1 MKRNL
6 TLVLTLISASLLAAL
21 PSFAAEPDY
30 SAWTGL
36 LQKYYDR
43 GKGMDYAGL
52 KKNDYA
58 TLAKLSDD
66 LGKVDVAALTKPE
79 QLAFWINLY
88 NISTVKLITDNYP
101 TKSIRDLSTDPFVRL
116 NVFKK
121 PIVPRGGAML
131 ALNDIENDRIREG
144 FKDPRI
150 HFAIN
155 CAARSCPP
163 MRTEA
168 FTGAR
173 LNEQLDDT
181 ARQFF
186 AGPGAPRIKGSKGRF
201 TMTLSKVL
209 DWFEDDFKKW
219 GGGGIVAFTMKYLP
233 PDRARL
239 IAGSKVSLEYFDYDW
254 NLNDWK
260 R

>member
-1 MKRNL
+1 MNRNV
-6 TLVLTLISASLLAAL
+6 TLVFILVCATLLAGVPAL
-21 PSFAAEPDY
+21 AAEPDY
-30 SAWTGL
+30 SPWSGL

-58 TLAKLSDD
+58 TLRKLSDD
-66 LGKVDVAALTKPE
+66 LAKVNVGTLSKPE

-88 NISTVKLITDNYP
+88 NISTVRLIVDNYP
-101 TKSIRDLSTDPFVRL
+101 MKSIRDLSTDPIVRL

-121 PIVPRGGAML
+121 PLVRQGGATL

-163 MRTEA
+163 MRNEA

-173 LNEQLDDT
+173 VSEQLDDT

-186 AGPGAPRIKGSKGRF
+186 SAPGAVRIEGGAGRF
-201 TMTLSKVL
+201 TMTTSKVL
-209 DWFEDDFKKW
+209 DWFEDDFKQW
-219 GGGGIVAFTMKYLP
+219 GGGVVALSMKYLP
-233 PDRARL
+233 PEKSRL
-239 IAGSKVSLEYFDYDW
+239 IAGSKVSIEYFDYDW

>member
-1 MKRNL
+1 MNRRL
-6 TLVLTLISASLLAAL
+6 TLVLILVCATMLMGVPAL
-21 PSFAAEPDY
+21 AAEPDY

-36 LQKYYDR
+36 LRKYYDR

-52 KKNDYA
+52 KKSDYG
-58 TLAKLSDD
+58 TLKKLSDD
-66 LGKVDVAALTKPE
+66 LGKVEVGTLSKPE
-79 QLAFWINLY
+79 QLAFWLNLY
-88 NISTVKLITDNYP
+88 NISTVKLIVDNYP
-101 TKSIRDLSTDPFVRL
+101 TKSIRDLSTDPIVRL

-121 PIVPRGGAML
+121 PLVRQGGAML

-173 LNEQLDDT
+173 LSEQLDDT
-181 ARQFF
+181 VRQFF
-186 AGPGAPRIKGSKGRF
+186 AGPGALRIEGGEGRF
-201 TMTLSKVL
+201 TMTTSKVL
-209 DWFEDDFKKW
+209 DWFEDDFKQW
-219 GGGGIVAFTMKYLP
+219 GGGVVAFTMKYLP
-233 PDRARL
+233 ADRARM
-239 IAGSKVSLEYFDYDW
+239 IAGTKVSIDHFDYDW
-254 NLNDWK
+254 SLNDW
-260 R
+260 RR